1 MRSRYGTLNLGRGH
15 RFSQT
20 VLGQRTSPYL
30 QEKLVLL
37 GSEHVFGAIPTLAES
52 LLGITV
58 SASGV
63 FRACQAVSEQ
73 IEPVDLQK
81 PSPELRARL
90 TDIQQTIYGM
100 VDGSFLLTKDG
111 WQETKVGRVFGAYPY
126 SEVKTKALGWTLG
139 DSEYVAH
146 RGHYSLFTYAF
157 EGLLPPQSA
166 AQKVFLSDG
175 ATWIAPWIAQTYPDA
190 VHILDLF
197 HVLEKVAVVAQDAPE
212 PQKWFEQQKQALL
225 ASALTDVLQA
235 VAAIDCRDKVQQAQ
249 IQSYLENHRHQMDY
263 AYYRSQGWM
272 VSSGPI
278 ESAHRTVLQVRM
290 KRSGQRWSEGGCDKM
305 IQLRVAYRSGKA
317 KLITDVFR
325 KRKNTIT
332 QD

>member
-15 RFSQT
+15 RFSES

-37 GSEHVFGAIPTLAES
+37 GSEHVFGAIPPLAES
-52 LLGITV
+52 LLGIEV

-73 IEPVDLQK
+73 IEPVYLQT
-81 PSPELRARL
+81 PSSELTARL
-90 TDIQQTIYGM
+90 ADAQQTIYGM
-100 VDGSFLLTKDG
+100 VDGSFLLTKQG

-126 SEVKTKALGWTLG
+126 SDLETKELGWVLG

-146 RGHYSLFTYAF
+146 RGHYKNFTTSFERLF
-157 EGLLPPQSA
+157 PPQSS
-166 AQKVFLSDG
+166 AQKVMLSDG
-175 ATWIAPWIAQTYPDA
+175 ATWIAPWMAQTYPDA

-212 PQKWFEQQKQALL
+212 PEKWFEQQKQALL
-225 ASALTDVLQA
+225 ASELSAVLVA
-235 VAAIDCRDKVQQAQ
+235 VEGVSCQDKGQQAQ
-249 IQSYLENHRHQMDY
+249 IQSYLVNHSHQMDY
-263 AYYRSQGWM
+263 ARYRSQGWM

-290 KRSGQRWSEGGCDKM
+290 KRSGQRWSAGGCDKM
-305 IQLRVAYRSGKA
+305 IQLRVAYRSGKS

-325 KRKNTIT
+325 KPKTAIT